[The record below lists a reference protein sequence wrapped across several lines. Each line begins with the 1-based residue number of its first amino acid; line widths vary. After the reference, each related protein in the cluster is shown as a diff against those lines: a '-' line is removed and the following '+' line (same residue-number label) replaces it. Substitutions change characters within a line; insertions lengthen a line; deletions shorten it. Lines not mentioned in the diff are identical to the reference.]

1 MTNELQIALQ
11 NYDAGRLSLP
21 ERVRVLLHLLNTN
34 HDLVPRYGR
43 DITTLQQ
50 AGIIALNV
58 NTRVWFY
65 IPPAP
70 PKNKGGRPA
79 SDRDMVAVTI
89 YMDRTMLERFDDV
102 VRTSPFSRSGY
113 INVIIQRFLKDRT

>member
-1 MTNELQIALQ
+1 MTNELHIAVQ
-11 NYDAGRLSLP
+11 NYDAGRLSFV
-21 ERVRVLLHLLNTN
+21 ERVHLLLHLLNTN
-34 HDLVPRYGR
+34 SDLVPRYGR

-50 AGIIALNV
+50 AGIIAFNV
-58 NTRVWFY
+58 NTRVWFF

-79 SDRDMVAVTI
+79 SERDMVAVTI
-89 YMDRTMLERFDDV
+89 YMERSMLERFDDV

>member
-1 MTNELQIALQ
+1 MSNELQIAVQ
-11 NYDAGRLSLP
+11 NYDAGRLSFT
-21 ERVRVLLHLLNTN
+21 ERVHLLLHLLNTSN
-34 HDLVPRYGR
+34 DLVRRYGK

-65 IPPAP
+65 IPPTV
-70 PKNKGGRPA
+70 PKNKGGRPP
-79 SDRDMVAVTI
+79 SERDMIAVTI
-89 YMDRTMLERFDDV
+89 YMDRSMLERFDDV

>member
-1 MTNELQIALQ
+1 MTNELHIAVQ
-11 NYDAGRLSLP
+11 NYDAGRLSFS
-21 ERVRVLLHLLNTN
+21 ERVHLLLYLLNTN
-34 HDLVPRYGR
+34 HELLPRYAR

-50 AGIIALNV
+50 AGIIAFNV

-65 IPPAP
+65 IPPDP
-70 PKNKGGRPA
+70 PKNKGGRPP
-79 SDRDMVAVTI
+79 SERDIVAVTF
-89 YMDRTMLERFDDV
+89 YMDRTLLERFDDV